1 MAEGIIADFWI
12 ISQNCEHAVP
22 GNISKVQGMAARSL
36 CALSNRG
43 ESYCDLRFIGLPI
56 ATRKMADLP
65 IANDKKVDHV
75 IIKKGQPGRTQPLG
89 IGS

>member
-1 MAEGIIADFWI
+1 
-12 ISQNCEHAVP
+12 
-22 GNISKVQGMAARSL
+22 MAARSL

-65 IANDKKVDHV
+65 IANDEKKLITSSSKKVSPFDPA
-75 IIKKGQPGRTQPLG
+75 PGHRQLDTSCRSSLPPPTG
-89 IGS
+89 RPGSRGSRIAPV